1 VPKVVDHDERRAAI
15 AAAAASVIA
24 DQGVEGATMKAIAAR
39 AEVTTGAVTHYFTD
53 KEQVI
58 LAALLHAD
66 AALHMRVDAAL
77 SRGQEPV
84 DALLE
89 ALPNSPAARREWL
102 VWRAFEDAAIRS
114 DALRSQHRESM
125 RAWFDAATDAI
136 ADWAG
141 CTLDEA
147 RLDAEMVVSVVDAI
161 ADAASIDPDS
171 WPVARQRVL
180 LEHCLA
186 RVLPT

>member
-1 VPKVVDHDERRAAI
+1 MPKVVNHDERRAAI

-24 DQGVEGATMKAIAAR
+24 DEGVEGATMKAIADR
-39 AEVTTGAVTHYFTD
+39 AEVTTGAVTHYFDD

-66 AALHMRVDAAL
+66 AALHARVDAAL

-84 DALLE
+84 DALIE
-89 ALPNSPAARREWL
+89 ALPNDPAARREWL
-102 VWRAFEDAAIRS
+102 VWRAFEQAAIRS

-125 RAWFDAATDAI
+125 RAWLDAAADTI
-136 ADWAG
+136 AHWAD
-141 CTLDEA
+141 CTPDEA
-147 RLDAEMVVSVVDAI
+147 RLDAELVVSVVDAI

-171 WPVARQRVL
+171 WPVTRQRAL

-186 RVLPT
+186 RVLTS